1 MANYNLNRMQIN
13 RHNYETFFLLYVD
26 NELSAPERKAVELF
40 VQENADLKEEL
51 HLLQQTV
58 LNAGDIAFENKNVL
72 VKEEITALQQNLL
85 LYIDDELSAADKLNT
100 EKLLK
105 ANSAA
110 SKELDVLQ
118 KTKLQHDTAIVFAD
132 KKVLYKKESG
142 KVVGLPWRRIAA
154 AAILLG
160 FGTWATV
167 SFIKTNKPEVVTVA
181 TTPKETPAVT
191 ENTLPQ
197 VAQQPQQ
204 KIADEKNTPANNTA
218 VFKKEP
224 VQNNSSNF
232 KASLPQNLPQQN
244 KDDIIVAK
252 GENKKPSNNLPKPVY
267 EIINREE
274 SNKSDVATVLQTDK
288 ATDKINSGNK
298 ITVDE
303 LNKTNTNEVADTYA
317 LNTKF
322 TQDNAEEK
330 NDDKVLYM
338 EEEKVKKTKLGG
350 FFRKVKRVVE
360 RTANIKPGNGIK
372 VAGFDIK

>member
-1 MANYNLNRMQIN
+1 MQIN
-13 RHNYETFFLLYVD
+13 RHNYEAFSLLYVD
-26 NELSAPERKAVELF
+26 NELSVPERKAVELF

-58 LNAGDIAFENKNVL
+58 FNADDILFENKDSL
-72 VKEEITALQQNLL
+72 LKEEITALQQNLL
-85 LYIDDELSAADKLNT
+85 LYIDKELSATDKLDT

-105 ANSAA
+105 TDSAA
-110 SKELDVLQ
+110 SKELAILQ
-118 KTKLQHDTAIVFAD
+118 KTKLQADTAIVFAN
-132 KKVLYKKESG
+132 KKILYKKETG

-160 FGTWATV
+160 IGTWATI
-167 SFIKTNKPEVVTVA
+167 SFIKTDKPDVVNVA
-181 TTPKETPAVT
+181 TTQKVTPAAT
-191 ENTLPQ
+191 ENTLPPI
-197 VAQQPQQ
+197 AQQPQQ
-204 KIADEKNTPANNTA
+204 KITEEKNAPANNTVA
-218 VFKKEP
+218 NKKEP
-224 VQNNSSNF
+224 VQNNNSIY
-232 KASLPQNLPQQN
+232 KTGLPQNLPQQ
-244 KDDIIVAK
+244 KDNDIIVAK
-252 GENKKPSNNLPKPVY
+252 DDNKKPTNNLPKPVY
-267 EIINREE
+267 DIINKEE
-274 SNKSDVATVLQTDK
+274 SNKDVAVNVIQTDK

-298 ITVDE
+298 IAVAE

-322 TQDNAEEK
+322 TQGNAEEK

-372 VAGFDIK
+372 VAGFDIAIK